1 MTPKRLGDSVA
12 ISVQSINCARDRDM
26 EFQPAA
32 PSVMPVFWNFNRLR
46 HRFAKDPLLK
56 LAVLVNDMLVNP
68 VLDSGLKQV
77 IDLEAK

>member
-1 MTPKRLGDSVA
+1 
-12 ISVQSINCARDRDM
+12 M

-46 HRFAKDPLLK
+46 HPSVKDPLLK
-56 LAVLVNDMLVNP
+56 VAILVNDMLVNP